1 VGIIGSSNNP
11 ISGLTLTTLVITAL
25 ILVALGVK
33 GDEGVASVLGVAAI
47 VCVAAAVAGEM
58 LQDLKAGHILGGTPA
73 KMEIGNIIGVIVSGL
88 VMFGV
93 LVLLNQSDIAQG
105 IKEHY
110 AGGFGSKNLSA
121 PQAGLMATLSN
132 GIVTGNSPWALII
145 IGMLLCLGFITM
157 QIKSP
162 MLVFI
167 GMYLPLET
175 TFAIF
180 LGGVC
185 KGIVDNIVAKRGLNE
200 AQKIR
205 VENIGILLA
214 SGLIAGEALT
224 GLAFAPFKI
233 WNVNILTFFA
243 DPEKSPAAI
252 AISGVILAII
262 AVALIRV
269 PLKNAGAPDAPAP
282 PSAAV

>member
-1 VGIIGSSNNP
+1 
-11 ISGLTLTTLVITAL
+11 
-25 ILVALGVK
+25 
-33 GDEGVASVLGVAAI
+33 
-47 VCVAAAVAGEM
+47 VAAAVAGEM

-73 KMEIGNIIGVIVSGL
+73 KMQIGNIIGVIISGL

-93 LVLLNQSDIAQG
+93 LILLNQSDIAQG
-105 IKEHY
+105 IQEGYK
-110 AGGFGSKNLSA
+110 GGFGSKNLSA
-121 PQAGLMATLSN
+121 PQAGLMAMLSK
-132 GIVTGNSPWALII
+132 GIVTGDSPWALII
-145 IGMLLCLGFITM
+145 IGMLMCLGLITM

-180 LGGVC
+180 LGGLF
-185 KGIVDNIVAKRGLNE
+185 KGMVDNIIAKRGFNE
-200 AQKIR
+200 GQKIR
-205 VENIGILLA
+205 IENTGILLA

-233 WNVNILTFFA
+233 MNFKIFSIFS
-243 DPEKSPAAI
+243 DPESSPMAI
-252 AISGVILAII
+252 IISAVVLIII
-262 AVALIRV
+262 AVTLIRIPV
-269 PLKNAGAPDAPAP
+269 KNAGSADAPAP